1 MIRLGS
7 LLCAAAVVIVAGVTG
22 VGQSDPS
29 AAASV
34 KNFLLAW
41 ESGNYAAAGALTTGQ
56 PVVVARALRNA
67 YSQLGAEDLSLAIG
81 RISVSGNTA
90 SAYFH
95 ASVDLGRGG
104 RPWTYA
110 GHFVLR
116 RHGAGWLVVW
126 APSVIAPGL
135 RPGDRLAVLTTV
147 PPREPLLDSAGR
159 PLILRSPAVEVGV
172 RPGRVADPVATATKL
187 ARVIGLARSEAD
199 QMVGQILAAPPNTF
213 LELVQLAPRKFDR
226 LSAALG
232 KVPNLTH
239 RVMTT
244 RLFRS
249 AVPAVTGQV
258 GTEAARELVEDGE
271 PYRPGTTVG
280 LSGLEQAYQAS
291 LAGTPT
297 TKVVV
302 QSAAGRQVAV
312 LKSWPG
318 HAGTAVRT
326 TIDGGVQRA
335 AQRALAGLGLSGA
348 VVAVRASTGQIL
360 GVAEHQAAGMPAVD
374 PLGGHYQPG
383 QAFTIVPAAALLAKY
398 PTLGPDTPIP
408 CFRVRAL
415 VGGQTFVNVPAV
427 PKLGNPTFS
436 DVFAHACTTAF
447 AQVSLRLDPTD
458 FYGAAEQFGIG
469 AQWRLPLRPAPFVG
483 SIRKPSD
490 QGEQAAD
497 AIGTGTVLVSPLDM
511 ALAAGVVDSGSW
523 HQPTVVTGPS
533 GPTLTSRVKLKSLEG
548 HVVSRLKELM
558 ADTVRSGVAR
568 AARLPG
574 TPLYGQVGTA
584 PLAGHRGV
592 RAIWFVGF
600 RGDVAFAVVAFARSS
615 AFDPAVQIARQFA
628 ERLRAG
634 S

>member
-7 LLCAAAVVIVAGVTG
+7 LACAAAVVIIAGVTG

-29 AAASV
+29 VAISV

-56 PVVVARALRNA
+56 PVEVARALRHA
-67 YSQLGAEDLSLAIG
+67 YSQLGAEDLSLAMG

-95 ASVDLGRGG
+95 ASIDLGRGG
-104 RPWTYA
+104 RPWTYD
-110 GHFVLR
+110 GHFLLR

-126 APSVIAPGL
+126 SPSVIVPGL
-135 RPGDRLAVLTTV
+135 HPGDRLAVLTTV
-147 PPREPLLDSAGR
+147 PARKPLLDSAGQ

-172 RPGRVADPVATATKL
+172 RPGRVANPVATATRL
-187 ARVIGLARSEAD
+187 ARVTGLARSEAD
-199 QMVGQILAAPPNTF
+199 QMVGQILAAPPNRF
-213 LELVQLAPRKFDR
+213 LELIQLAPRKFAR

-239 RVMTT
+239 KVVTT

-258 GTEAARELVEDGE
+258 GTEAARELVEDGD

-302 QSAAGRQVAV
+302 QNAAGRQVAV

-326 TIDGGVQRA
+326 TIDGRVQRA

-348 VVAVRASTGQIL
+348 VVAVRASSGQIL
-360 GVAEHQAAGMPAVD
+360 AVTEHQAAGMPAVD
-374 PLGGHYQPG
+374 PLGGRYQPG

-447 AQVSLRLDPTD
+447 AQVSLRLDPAD

-469 AQWRLPLRPAPFVG
+469 AHWRLPLRPAAFVG
-483 SIRKPSD
+483 SIRKPDD

-497 AIGTGTVLVSPLDM
+497 AIGTGTVLVSPLNM
-511 ALAAGVVDSGSW
+511 ALAAGVVESGSW
-523 HQPTVVTGPS
+523 HQPAIVIGPS
-533 GPTLTSRVKLKSLEG
+533 GPTLTSRVKLKGLES
-548 HVVSRLKELM
+548 HVISRLRELM
-558 ADTVRSGVAR
+558 ADTVRSGVAK
-568 AARLPG
+568 AAKLPG
-574 TPLYGQVGTA
+574 MPLYGQVGTA

-600 RGDVAFAVVAFARSS
+600 RGDVAFAVVAFSRSS

-628 ERLRAG
+628 ERLPAR

>member
-1 MIRLGS
+1 MIRAAS
-7 LLCAAAVVIVAGVTG
+7 LLCAAAVVIIAGVTG

-29 AAASV
+29 VAAGV

-67 YSQLGAEDLSLAIG
+67 YSQLGAEDLSLAMG
-81 RISVSGNTA
+81 RISVHGNTA

-95 ASVDLGRGG
+95 ASIDLGRGG
-104 RPWTYA
+104 RPWTYP
-110 GHFVLR
+110 GHFTLR
-116 RHGAGWLVVW
+116 RHGIGWLVVW
-126 APSVIAPGL
+126 SPSVIVPGL
-135 RPGDRLAVLTTV
+135 GPGDRLAVLTTV
-147 PPREPLLDSAGR
+147 PPRKPLLDSAGQ
-159 PLILRSPAVEVGV
+159 PLILLSPAVEVGV
-172 RPGRVADPVATATKL
+172 RPDRVANPIATATKL
-187 ARVIGLARSEAD
+187 AKVTGLARSEAD
-199 QMVGQILAAPPNTF
+199 QMVGQIRAAPPNTF
-213 LELVQLAPRKFDR
+213 LELIQLAPRKFAR

-239 RVMTT
+239 KVVTT

-249 AVPAVTGQV
+249 AVPAITGQV
-258 GTEAARELVEDGE
+258 GTEAAKELVQDGE

-302 QSAAGRQVAV
+302 QNAAGRRVAV

-318 HAGTAVRT
+318 RAGTSVRT

-335 AQRALAGLGLSGA
+335 AQRALAGFGLSGA

-360 GVAEHQAAGMPAVD
+360 AVAEHQADGMPAVD
-374 PLGGHYQPG
+374 PLGGQYQPG

-398 PTLGPDTPIP
+398 PTLSPNSPIP
-408 CFRVRAL
+408 CWTRPFSM
-415 VGGQTFVNVPAV
+415 GGQSYTNVPAV
-427 PKLGNPTFS
+427 PRLGNPKLS
-436 DVFAHACTTAF
+436 DVFAHACSTAF
-447 AQVSLRLDPTD
+447 AQLSLRLDPTD
-458 FYGAAEQFGIG
+458 LYTAAAQFGIG
-469 AQWRLPLRPAPFVG
+469 AHWRLPLRPAPFAG
-483 SIRKPSD
+483 SIQKPDD

-497 AIGTGTVLVSPLDM
+497 AIGAGTVLVSPLDM
-511 ALAAGVVDSGSW
+511 ALAAGVVESGSW
-523 HQPTVVTGPS
+523 HQPSVVAPS
-533 GPTLTSRVKLKSLEG
+533 GPTLTSRVKLKTLKSQ
-548 HVVSRLKELM
+548 VVSQLQELM
-558 ADTVRSGVAR
+558 ADTVNSGAAR

-574 TPLYGQVGTA
+574 TPLDGQVGTA
-584 PLAGHRGV
+584 PLAGHHGV

-600 RGDVAFAVVAFARSS
+600 RGDVAFAVIAFSRSA
-615 AFDPAVQIARQFA
+615 AFDPAVRIARQFA
-628 ERLRAG
+628 ERLPAG